1 MFKLKTI
8 ILILLLVVIAYQIY
22 KLYSYN
28 FNIVNTSQ
36 KILLNSIEK
45 HNNEVMNR
53 IQLFEEN
60 VDIKISEHYKKMND
74 VYNKTTEINKMNNQT
89 IINQYNQ
96 YEDNDNNQNNN
107 FIYNSDESNPIG
119 PENNKNLFIKP
130 TVIDK
135 ELYMSSKS
143 TTTNDQK
150 SNNSIIQI
158 EQHVLQRTESNT
170 STYEKSGEG
179 DGGDGEQGSEEEG
192 GEEQGD
198 GGDGGGEE
206 QGSDGSEEGEGDEF
220 IHTFTI
226 PEMFKNIY
234 NKNVKVI
241 DITDKITSVSNSSP

>member
-45 HNNEVMNR
+45 HNNEIMNR

-60 VDIKISEHYKKMND
+60 VDIKISEYYKKMSD

-107 FIYNSDESNPIG
+107 FIYNSDESNPICA
-119 PENNKNLFIKP
+119 ENNKNPFIKP

-143 TTTNDQK
+143 SVTSNDHK
-150 SNNSIIQI
+150 SDNSVIQI
-158 EQHVLQRTESNT
+158 EQHVLQRDESVT
-170 STYEKSGEG
+170 SSTYDKKPG
-179 DGGDGEQGSEEEG
+179 EEEG
-192 GEEQGD
+192 
-198 GGDGGGEE
+198 
-206 QGSDGSEEGEGDEF
+206 EEGEGEEEGDGEEGEGEEGDGEEGDGDGEF
-220 IHTFTI
+220 VHTFTI
-226 PEMFKNIY
+226 PEMFNNIY
-234 NKNVKVI
+234 NQKVKVI
-241 DITDKITSVSNSSP
+241 DITDKITIISNNAS